1 MQAGRRKKIHLSSI
15 TGVIMNTP
23 KLSQNVGFSWIMSVL
38 YAILGGMTELWN
50 KYTYVCGS
58 CDALVESTTK
68 LSNFFQD
75 PICSCAENSLTLLSV
90 VDATIGNSTTEKDN
104 PIMETTLTTEYNPNL
119 LVTYKKIED
128 GETSYVTDK
137 VNDIEYSLDQSRRN
151 YKMLSEKQNE
161 WYKKES
167 QLRTLLEENFA
178 DSNEQELLAEI
189 AEIFDVPLTKEIE
202 VTAWVRVD
210 LTVEVDL
217 TSGDFDN
224 VEDFISSNLTVDS
237 YGSEIN
243 VTNYEVERVEEGA
256 Y

>member
-1 MQAGRRKKIHLSSI
+1 MHKYAGGAQQKSYLSSI
-15 TGVIMNTP
+15 TGVIMNTQ
-23 KLSQNVGFSWIMSVL
+23 KMSQNVRLNWIMSVPS
-38 YAILGGMTELWN
+38 AILGGMNELWN

-75 PICSCAENSLTLLSV
+75 PICSCSENTLTLLSV

-104 PIMETTLTTEYNPNL
+104 PIMETTTETLPQVMTLDWVENDQTITKSYTESDIRNMVWTNKNL
-119 LVTYKKIED
+119 
-128 GETSYVTDK
+128 G
-137 VNDIEYSLDQSRRN
+137 N
-151 YKMLSEKQNE
+151 KQNE
-161 WYKKES
+161 WFKKES
-167 QLRTLLEENFA
+167 QLRTLLEENYA

-202 VTAWVRVD
+202 VTAWLRVD
-210 LTVEVDL
+210 MTVEVDL
-217 TSGDFDN
+217 ASGDFDN

-237 YGSEIN
+237 YGSEISVN
-243 VTNYEVERVEEGA
+243 NFEIDRVEEGA